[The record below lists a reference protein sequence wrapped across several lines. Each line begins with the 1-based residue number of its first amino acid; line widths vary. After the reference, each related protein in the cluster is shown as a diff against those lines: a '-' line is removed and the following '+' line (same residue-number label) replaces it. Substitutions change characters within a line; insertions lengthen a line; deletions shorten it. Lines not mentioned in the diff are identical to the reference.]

1 MEVDNARGKNRG
13 RRGGKGRGS
22 NDGNRGGPR
31 FRNPLALAI
40 NATLADRDRDK
51 SASNGTSSSLLKK
64 NKSAF
69 GSATTEI
76 SLDDGKITQNNER
89 SVRRKNNSGVRT
101 RNEGAI
107 LRERKWY
114 DDRRR
119 EQRVAN
125 RGGRR
130 VWIGS
135 RSRSRSRNRSRSR
148 ERYLNGRRSRSRSM
162 KVEVV
167 MNYRP
172 ARQNQWGRKNRGSES
187 YRDTRVNEDRRFEI
201 SLDRDNYDMAGRNH
215 GRNIMS
221 SSSQGWNRDKVNRQ
235 QHEYNLDEWG
245 RRNPQDRGNDRGG
258 GGEIKWFRN
267 HNDRSGDR
275 GGGDGGGSMSLS
287 SDRSIES
294 HRGSSQLNDDN
305 SYHSYDQDMHVNA
318 PSSPVADRRSG
329 ASSEDHDDT
338 VGHYQGTGGDIIA
351 KRYKLVKKIGLG
363 TFGKVFQC
371 VDTKDR
377 DHSNVAIKV
386 VRNVKRYIE
395 SAKIEADILQDVNTS
410 KDPLNQRRGVELF
423 SEMYS
428 SFAFQGH
435 YCLVFECLGKSLYEY
450 IKKTDYCPLDLE
462 ETRHISMQLLSA
474 LDYLHSMTPNPLI
487 HTDLKLENILLVND
501 EERTDNT
508 DRYRKSVLK
517 STKIKVIDFG
527 GATYE
532 NERKSSI
539 INTRQYRAP
548 EVILQHENTWSTP
561 SDMWSAAC
569 IIMELHQGELLFAT
583 HDNVEHLA
591 LIEKVCAPFNT
602 KFLKQCRDYE
612 LIDEVFDPRDGRVRY
627 SQLSSNHLKHVKSVG
642 NLRDVVYSSYH
653 SKRGASEQ
661 ALHDLLK
668 LVESL
673 LKVDPRDRVSA
684 NEALNSSFI
693 SR

>member
-22 NDGNRGGPR
+22 QSGNRGGPR

-40 NATLADRDRDK
+40 NATLTDRDRDK
-51 SASNGTSSSLLKK
+51 PAPNGASSSSLKK
-64 NKSAF
+64 NKSSS

-76 SLDDGKITQNNER
+76 SLDDGRITQYNER
-89 SVRRKNNSGVRT
+89 SVRRKNSNGVGT
-101 RNEGAI
+101 HNEGAI
-107 LRERKWY
+107 LRERKWH
-114 DDRRR
+114 DERRR
-119 EQRVAN
+119 EQRA
-125 RGGRR
+125 GR
-130 VWIGS
+130 VWIRSGS
-135 RSRSRSRNRSRSR
+135 RGRNRNRSRSR

-172 ARQNQWGRKNRGSES
+172 PGQNQRGRKNRGRES
-187 YRDTRVNEDRRFEI
+187 HRNTRVDGDRRFEI
-201 SLDRDNYDMAGRNH
+201 SLDRDYYDMARRNH

-221 SSSQGWNRDKVNRQ
+221 SSSQGWKRDKVNRQ

-245 RRNPQDRGNDRGG
+245 RRDPQDRGNDRGG
-258 GGEIKWFRN
+258 GGKIKWFRN
-267 HNDRSGDR
+267 HNDRSGGR

-294 HRGSSQLNDDN
+294 HRDSSQLNDAN
-305 SYHSYDQDMHVNA
+305 SYHSYNQDMHVNA
-318 PSSPVADRRSG
+318 PTSPVADRHSG

-501 EERTDNT
+501 EERANSTN
-508 DRYRKSVLK
+508 RYRKSVLK

-548 EVILQHENTWSTP
+548 EIILQHENTWSTP

-661 ALHDLLK
+661 ALHDLLN

-693 SR
+693 SRQSR